1 MLKNKKTY
9 YQLILDK
16 SGSMQD
22 CVTTTINGFNEQMQ
36 MIRSIKRKYP
46 EQEFVVS
53 LTTFNQDVHFD
64 VDQEDPDNI
73 KELISHNN
81 FMNWIKNDEKII
93 YNPHG
98 MTALYDAIGMSVK
111 NIQKQA
117 NDEIS
122 KDEATVVVVIITD
135 GHENASEKYSYN
147 QIQSLIKELEQ
158 SDNWTFSYLSNT
170 PDAVDYAS
178 KLNIKKE
185 NAIRY
190 QKESMQEDYEDIT
203 TSMESYFDQ
212 KQNNIKKKEFIKSR
226 RK

>member
-36 MIRSIKRKYP
+36 MIRSIKSKYP

-53 LTTFNQDVHFD
+53 LTTFNQDVHVD

-73 KELISHNN
+73 KELFSHDN

-117 NDEIS
+117 NEEIS

-135 GHENASEKYSYN
+135 GHENASEKFSYY
-147 QIQSLIKELEQ
+147 QIQSMIKELEQ

-190 QKESMQEDYEDIT
+190 VKESMQEDYEDIT
-203 TSMESYFDQ
+203 TSMKSYFDQ